1 MLSSPLRHYAENL
14 FAGVRETAPPGS
26 WQRGLLSRYALRMI
40 SLREQVC
47 TPEAV
52 VAVGRDHEDVTIED
66 TVRSAMEPS
75 RLLVEHLATTHAR
88 VYGVTTG
95 FGALATTV
103 IPEEERLELQRSII
117 RSHAAGVGQPVPSEI
132 VRSMMFLRARSLAA
146 GYSGVRFELVEAY
159 VRALSVDCVPWV
171 PEHGSL
177 GASGDLAPLAHIALA
192 LAGEGIFLGKDGEQR
207 SAGDVLHEHGIPP
220 IAVDL
225 KEGLALINGTDGMT
239 ALMSFVIVDLENLLD
254 FADAVAALSVEA
266 LLGTD
271 STYREAVVGLR
282 PSAGQHRSAA
292 VIRSMLEGSSI
303 VASHRDSDHVV
314 QDPYS
319 LRCTPQIHGA
329 ARDVAAA
336 ARGFVERELAS
347 VVDNPVVFS
356 AEGELANTGNFHGQ
370 GLSYAADMCALVLAD
385 MAALAE
391 RRVNRMLD
399 PVRSNGLPAFLT
411 PHPGTNSGFMI
422 AQYTAA
428 ACVSALRAGA
438 SPLSV
443 HSLDTSAEQ
452 EDHVSMGW
460 EAALRTYR
468 SLATLRQ
475 VLAIE
480 ALCAA
485 QAVRLRKPLAP
496 GRGTGALLEE
506 LSAAVPH
513 MMKDRFLA
521 PDIDRIADY
530 ISSRSWQAL
539 IPALQG
545 DAS

>member
-1 MLSSPLRHYAENL
+1 
-14 FAGVRETAPPGS
+14 
-26 WQRGLLSRYALRMI
+26 MI
-40 SLREQVC
+40 SLREKIC
-47 TPEAV
+47 TPEDV
-52 VAVGRDHEDVTIED
+52 VAVGRDHAEVSIEEN
-66 TVRSAMEPS
+66 VRSSMEPS
-75 RLLVEHLATTHAR
+75 RSLVEHLATTHAR

-117 RSHAAGVGQPVPSEI
+117 RSHAAGVGKPVPSEI

-146 GYSGVRFELVEAY
+146 GFSGVRYDVVEMY
-159 VRALSVDCVPWV
+159 VRALLEDLVPWV

-192 LAGEGIFLGKDGEQR
+192 MAGEGVFLGKGGEQR
-207 SAGDVLHEHGIPP
+207 QAQEVLQEKGIAPLT
-220 IAVDL
+220 VDL

-271 STYREAVVGLR
+271 STYRECVVGLR
-282 PSAGQHRSAA
+282 PSKGQGKSAA
-292 VIRSMLEGSSI
+292 IIRSMLDGSTI
-303 VASHRDSDHVV
+303 VASHRNSDHVV

-319 LRCTPQIHGA
+319 LRCIPQIHGA
-329 ARDVAAA
+329 ARDVTAA

-347 VVDNPVVFS
+347 IVDNPVVFP
-356 AEGELANTGNFHGQ
+356 EGGELANTGNFHGQ
-370 GLSYAADMCALVLAD
+370 GLAYAADMCAMVLAD
-385 MAALAE
+385 VAALAE

-411 PHPGTNSGFMI
+411 PHPGTNSGLMI

-468 SLATLRQ
+468 SIASLQQ

-485 QAVRLRKPLAP
+485 QAVRLRQPLAP
-496 GRGTGALLEE
+496 GRGTGMLLQE
-506 LSAAVPH
+506 LTAAVPH
-513 MMKDRFLA
+513 MTKDRFLA
-521 PDIDRIADY
+521 PDIDRITEY
-530 ISSRSWQAL
+530 IASGSWHAL

-545 DAS
+545 DDQ